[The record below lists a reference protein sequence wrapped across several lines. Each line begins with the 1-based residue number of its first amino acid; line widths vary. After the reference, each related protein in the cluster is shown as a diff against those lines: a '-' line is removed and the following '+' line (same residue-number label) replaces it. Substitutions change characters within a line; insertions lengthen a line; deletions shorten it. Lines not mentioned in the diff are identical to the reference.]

1 MISSQYLYEWKN
13 FILIKKMRK
22 SCLLHRNGILIT
34 NGIQIKKEV
43 EKEDVKISDNREM
56 KCFFN

>member
-1 MISSQYLYEWKN
+1 
-13 FILIKKMRK
+13 MRK

>member
-1 MISSQYLYEWKN
+1 MKE
-13 FILIKKMRK
+13 FLIKKMRK
-22 SCLLHRNGILIT
+22 SCILHRNSIL
-34 NGIQIKKEV
+34 QIKKEV